1 MFFYFILALLYI
13 PLLIFLPARVTGKKN
28 LPKKGRVIFC
38 TNHQTFADPVLI
50 AYKLT
55 RRRFRFMAKKPLF
68 NNKVAGAF
76 LKGIGAYP
84 VDYKA
89 ATDIQAVKQT
99 IKYLK
104 EEKAVCIFPE
114 GGRRDSDVNAEL
126 KHGVAMFALRTQTPV
141 VPACFVKKTG
151 MFRLNRLIV
160 GKPIYL
166 HEMEQF
172 KDKKADKELLEQA
185 SEIINHGIFDLKVE
199 YENKKKAKKEK
210 KSRK

>member
-1 MFFYFILALLYI
+1 MFFYFCLIILYI
-13 PLLIFLPARVTGKKN
+13 PLLIVLPTRVTGKKN

-38 TNHQTFADPVLI
+38 TNHQTLCDPVII

-55 RRRFRFMAKKPLF
+55 GRRFRFMAKKPLF
-68 NNKVAGAF
+68 KHKISGAF

-89 ATDIQAVKQT
+89 ATDIKAVKQT

-114 GGRRDSDVNAEL
+114 GGRRDSDINNEL
-126 KHGVAMFALRTQTPV
+126 KNGVAMFALRTNTPV
-141 VPACFVKKTG
+141 VPACFVKKPG
-151 MFRLNRLIV
+151 FFKLNRLIV

-172 KDKKADKELLEQA
+172 KDKKADKELLDQA
-185 SEIINHGIFDLKVE
+185 SDIINHGIFDLKTE
-199 YENKKKAKKEK
+199 YENKKKSKKN
-210 KSRK
+210 RK

>member
-1 MFFYFILALLYI
+1 MFLTLCLIILYI
-13 PLLIFLPARVTGKKN
+13 PLLIIFPTRVTGKKN
-28 LPKKGRVIFC
+28 IPKKGRVIFC
-38 TNHQTFADPVLI
+38 TNHQTLADPVII

-55 RRRFRFMAKKPLF
+55 RRRFKYMAKKPLF
-68 NNKVAGAF
+68 KNKLLGPI
-76 LKGIGAYP
+76 LKGFGAYP

-114 GGRRDSDVNAEL
+114 GGRRNSEINGEL
-126 KHGVAMFALRTQTPV
+126 KHGVAMFALRTKTPV

-151 MFRLNRLIV
+151 PFRLNRLII
-160 GKPIYL
+160 GESIYL

-185 SEIINHGIFDLKVE
+185 SEIINHGIFDLKTE
-199 YENKKKAKKEK
+199 YENKKKLKKEK
-210 KSRK
+210 KSRE